1 MPVLRVNRYWPHS
14 VTRLGH
20 PVKRVARYCLVIFF
34 TFCST
39 LLVVAELQS
48 QKMQTLMQSRYGDD
62 GVALLGAWN
71 RMLDSSKPLAD
82 AEKIAQVNDFFNRH
96 VRYSDD
102 VTLWQKSDYWATPLE
117 TLGLR
122 AGDCEDFTIAKYL
135 SLLEL
140 GIPTEQLR
148 LIYVRAQIGGL
159 HSKRFQAHMVLG
171 YYSSPNAEP
180 LILDNLITRI
190 EPASKRP
197 DLNPVFSFNSEG
209 LWVGNSVQ
217 SQADPTARLS
227 RWRDLL
233 MRVREEGF

>member
-14 VTRLGH
+14 ATRLGH
-20 PVKRVARYCLVIFF
+20 LVKRVARCCLVIFF

-71 RMLDSSKPLAD
+71 RMLDSSKRLAD

-117 TLGLR
+117 TLGKR

>member
-1 MPVLRVNRYWPHS
+1 MPVLRINRFWPHA
-14 VTRLGH
+14 VTFL
-20 PVKRVARYCLVIFF
+20 RYPIKGMAHCCLAVFL
-34 TFCST
+34 TLCSA

-48 QKMQTLMQSRYGDD
+48 QKMHTLMQSRYGDD

-71 RMLDSSKPLAD
+71 RMLDSSKALAD
-82 AEKIAQVNDFFNRH
+82 AEKIVQVNDFFNRNI
-96 VRYSDD
+96 RYTDD

-117 TLGLR
+117 TMGVR
-122 AGDCEDFTIAKYL
+122 AGDCEDFTIAKYI

-148 LIYVRAQIGGL
+148 LIYVRAQIGGP

-171 YYSSPNAEP
+171 YYSSPEAEP

-233 MRVREEGF
+233 ARVRAEGF